1 MERERLKIVD
11 ESGVALEVEMVS
23 IIEDKDENTKYL
35 IYTKG
40 EAQKSGNKILY
51 ISKLVN
57 SEKGYVLYNIDGE
70 DEWVNVKKIM
80 SEIVSG

>member
-11 ESGVALEVEMVS
+11 ESGVSLEVEMIS
-23 IIEDKDENTKYL
+23 IIEDKDDNTKYL
-35 IYTKG
+35 IYAKG
-40 EAQKSGNKILY
+40 ETQKNGNKILY
-51 ISKLVN
+51 ISKLV
-57 SEKGYVLYNIDGE
+57 SSGKGNVLYNIDSE